1 MKIRYGISNCYYAV
15 ATEGAGGA
23 LTYGTPKAMPGA
35 VALTLDANGEEVREY
50 ADNIEWF
57 IMALNA
63 GYTGNLEV
71 ETLGDDFREDVLAEE
86 KDSNDVYFEN
96 ALAQSKEFAL
106 LFQFELG
113 DAAPAVGVRGAML
126 RCKAGRPGIAGN
138 TRSNTINPDH
148 ETVPLTCL
156 PRANDH
162 LVKAKCESTSAAYAN
177 WFSSV
182 VTRAS

>member
-1 MKIRYGISNCYYAV
+1 MKIKYGISNCHYAV

-23 LTYGTPKAMPGA
+23 LTYGIPKEMPGA
-35 VALTLDANGEEVREY
+35 VALTLEANGEEIREY

-57 IMALNA
+57 IMALNS
-63 GYTGNLEV
+63 GYTGSLEV
-71 ETLGDDFREDVLAEE
+71 EVLGDDFRTDVLGEE
-86 KDSNDVYFEN
+86 KDRNDVYFEN
-96 ALAQSKEFAL
+96 ALTQSNEFAL

-162 LVKAKCESTSAAYAN
+162 LVKAKADSTSAAYAN
-177 WFSSV
+177 WFTAV
-182 VTRAS
+182 VEKAS